1 MCKSWH
7 KRVYPLFWKFAG
19 DIHENVEKRLYE
31 YLQYNVQ
38 VAHGLQPL
46 FMFITHQYL
55 EFEVKLFN
63 SFLHGYNMM

>member
-7 KRVYPLFWKFAG
+7 KRVYPLFWKFGG
-19 DIHENVEKRLYE
+19 DIHEKVEKRLYE
-31 YLQYNVQ
+31 YLQCNVQ
-38 VAHGLQPL
+38 VAYELQPL